1 VKTFL
6 ISAVVGIGLLAGL
19 SACNTEDISKAAI
32 QEYFG
37 DQYDKA
43 LSVATCESGL
53 DPHAVSPGGGN
64 WGLFQIN
71 KIHADIVSS
80 LGYDWSEI
88 TNAFLNARV
97 ARIIYDQSG
106 WSAWSCG

>member
-1 VKTFL
+1 VKHIL
-6 ISAVVGIGLLAGL
+6 IIAIAGIALLVGL

-32 QEYFG
+32 QEYFP

-43 LSVATCESGL
+43 LSVATCESNL

-71 KIHADIVSS
+71 TIHADLVSQ
-80 LGYDWSEI
+80 LGYQWSEM

-97 ARIIYDQSG
+97 ARMIYDQSG

>member
-1 VKTFL
+1 VKHIL
-6 ISAVVGIGLLAGL
+6 IIAIAGIALLVGL

-32 QEYFG
+32 QEYFP

-43 LSVATCESGL
+43 LSVATCESNL
-53 DPHAVSPGGGN
+53 DPLAVSPGGGN

-71 KIHADIVSS
+71 TIHADLVSQ
-80 LGYDWSEI
+80 LGYQWSEM

-97 ARIIYDQSG
+97 ARMIYDQSG